1 MAEVAGC
8 FSRLYRLP
16 PRLPDCFHRF
26 RRPPPRLPNCFH
38 RFRRPPSRLPDDG
51 SHFFLQLFS
60 FSLSVPDGGGALT
73 TADATSPGL
82 FFPTRRLENPTRRLV
97 NTIGRL
103 CARCAMPRLV
113 SGDAEDKTHFSRLVS
128 AAAEH
133 TTPFSRVARWGF
145 AWCAWPSGP
154 TFRQTDN
161 FQRNIKYVNSFLNF
175 SFGVTLHRKRCMAI
189 SNHE

>member
-8 FSRLYRLP
+8 FSRLYRPP
-16 PRLPDCFHRF
+16 PRLPGCFHRF
-26 RRPPPRLPNCFH
+26 RRPPPRLPGCFH
-38 RFRRPPSRLPDDG
+38 RFRRPPSRLPNCFHRFRRLPPRLTDDG

-82 FFPTRRLENPTRRLV
+82 FFPTRRLEKTTRRLV

-103 CARCAMPRLV
+103 CARCAMP
-113 SGDAEDKTHFSRLVS
+113 RLVS

-175 SFGVTLHRKRCMAI
+175 SFGVTLHRKKCMAI